1 MVTIVHNYTGVMISK
16 LLIFGLLLVACL
28 EFSQG
33 KPSTEEKMIEE
44 YADGLIQGP
53 FMHTRTI

>member
-33 KPSTEEKMIEE
+33 KPSTEEKTIEE
-44 YADGLIQGP
+44 YADALIQGL
-53 FMHTRTI
+53 FMLTTII